1 MTVEQWAA
9 LPEDEPGELVD
20 GRLVEEEVP
29 DLVHEAVVMF
39 IAISLQN
46 WLGERGFAFASGA
59 KYALGPGRGRMP
71 DVSVFFAPRGLPRRG
86 AVRQAPD
93 LVVEVLS
100 PTPRD
105 HRRDR
110 VDKLTDY
117 ARFGVRFYWLIDPDA
132 RTIEILE
139 LTEGRYTH
147 MLDAGE
153 GKLDDVPGCEG
164 LSLNLDALWARLD
177 RLGADGNG

>member
-29 DLVHEAVVMF
+29 DLAHETVVTF
-39 IAISLQN
+39 IVMLLQT

-59 KYALGPGRGRMP
+59 KYGLAPRRGRIP
-71 DVSVFFAPRGLPRRG
+71 DVSAFFDPHRLPRYG
-86 AVRQAPD
+86 AVRQTPD

-110 VDKLTDY
+110 VDKLADY
-117 ARFGVRFYWLIDPDA
+117 ARFGVRFYWLIDPEA
-132 RTIEILE
+132 RTVEILE
-139 LTEGRYTH
+139 LKEGQYTH
-147 MLDAGE
+147 VLDAAE
-153 GKLDDVPGCEG
+153 GKLDVPGCAG
-164 LSLNLDALWARLD
+164 LSLDLDALWARID
-177 RLGADGNG
+177 RLDGA